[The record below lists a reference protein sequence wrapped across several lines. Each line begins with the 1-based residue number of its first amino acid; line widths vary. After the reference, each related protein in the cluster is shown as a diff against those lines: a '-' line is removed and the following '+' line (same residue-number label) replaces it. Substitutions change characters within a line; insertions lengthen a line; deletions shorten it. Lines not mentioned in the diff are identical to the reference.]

1 MLKKILYN
9 KFEIQNIP
17 DKLPLSS
24 EEFLKI
30 LFDLKN
36 VVMFK
41 YNDEL
46 RLLGYSGFDLDAW
59 GRATHWQPI
68 ALAGGEVYDIKDKT
82 NAVKYQENVL
92 ANNTGFSDY
101 SYITNDIDNYTE
113 ILNALDNAIVINSKQ
128 LYLPFI
134 AKVVGTDN
142 ANDLKNFLSKVFGK
156 EFKNLIV
163 EAKITDA
170 GNGTTIETTNMQL
183 FLQQIQDT
191 KKKVL
196 DEAFFYL
203 GVSSPQGKLAHQS
216 ELEIQSASA
225 VVDLLDKIMYDKI
238 QKFLNKCNEMF
249 NCKMTLV
256 KKI

>member
-9 KFEIQNIP
+9 KFKILNIP
-17 DKLPLSS
+17 ERLPLSS

-30 LFDLKN
+30 LFDIKN
-36 VVMFK
+36 VVMFP
-41 YNDEL
+41 YNKEL
-46 RLLGYSGFDLDAW
+46 RLLGYSGYELDAW
-59 GRATHWQPI
+59 GRATKWQPI
-68 ALAGGEVYDIKDKT
+68 AFASGEVYKIHDKNT
-82 NAVKYQENVL
+82 AVKYQENVL

-101 SYITNDIDNYTE
+101 SYITNDIDNYIA
-113 ILNALDNAIVINSKQ
+113 ILNSLDNAVVINANQ
-128 LYLPFI
+128 IHLPFI

-142 ANDLKNFLSKVFGK
+142 AKALRSFFVKLFGK
-156 EFKNLIV
+156 DYNNLIID
-163 EAKITDA
+163 AKWNEKD
-170 GNGTTIETTNMQL
+170 GGTTIETTNMQV

-191 KKKVL
+191 KKKIL

-238 QKFLNKCNEMF
+238 KDFLDACNKKFGCNMS
-249 NCKMTLV
+249 LV

>member
-17 DKLPLSS
+17 ERLPLSS
-24 EEFLKI
+24 EEFLKV
-30 LFDLKN
+30 LFDIKN
-36 VVMFK
+36 VVMFEYK
-41 YNDEL
+41 KEL
-46 RLLGYSGFDLDAW
+46 RLLQYSGYELDAW
-59 GRATHWQPI
+59 GRATKWQPI
-68 ALAGGEVYDIKDKT
+68 PFASGEVYDVKDKKT
-82 NAVKYQENVL
+82 AVKYQENVL
-92 ANNTGFSDY
+92 SNNTGFSDY
-101 SYITNDIDNYTE
+101 SYITNDIDNYTA
-113 ILNALDNAIVINSKQ
+113 ILNALDNAIVINTNQ
-128 LYLPFI
+128 VYLPFI
-134 AKVVGTDN
+134 AKVVGTEN
-142 ANDLKNFLSKVFGK
+142 ANNLKNFLGKVFGK

-163 EAKITDA
+163 EAKMTDS
-170 GNGTTIETTNMQL
+170 GSGTTIETTNMQL

-238 QKFLNKCNEMF
+238 QKFLDKCNDMF
-249 NCKMTLV
+249 NCKMVLV